1 MDRLH
6 RLMGI
11 VLWITRYPQ
20 DKSQRLGVLSLREER
35 RTLRLRRLYHVRAT
49 WMLADMLTKATGV
62 DPRSLLD
69 TMIILSIVALAAIG
83 FVVGI
88 KEMITDLS
96 KLRRAKV

>member
-1 MDRLH
+1 MPD
-6 RLMGI
+6 
-11 VLWITRYPQ
+11 WI
-20 DKSQRLGVLSLREER
+20 
-35 RTLRLRRLYHVRAT
+35 
-49 WMLADMLTKATGV
+49 

-69 TMIILSIVALAAIG
+69 TVIILSIVALAATG

>member
-1 MDRLH
+1 MSD
-6 RLMGI
+6 
-11 VLWITRYPQ
+11 WI
-20 DKSQRLGVLSLREER
+20 
-35 RTLRLRRLYHVRAT
+35 
-49 WMLADMLTKATGV
+49 

-69 TMIILSIVALAAIG
+69 TGIILSIVSLAAIG

>member
-1 MDRLH
+1 MPD
-6 RLMGI
+6 
-11 VLWITRYPQ
+11 WI
-20 DKSQRLGVLSLREER
+20 
-35 RTLRLRRLYHVRAT
+35 
-49 WMLADMLTKATGV
+49 

-69 TMIILSIVALAAIG
+69 TVIILSIVALGAIG